1 MRLANP
7 IRLSYNPS
15 VDLYC
20 RRMYVRIESGDSEIT
35 QTRSGGRIIEPSFRP
50 TLESMAKRPDLLLD
64 DGAQTLR
71 TSLVF

>member
-7 IRLSYNPS
+7 MRLSHNPS

-35 QTRSGGRIIEPSFRP
+35 HTRSGDRRIGTLFQP
-50 TLESMAKRPDLLLD
+50 TLEPKGRRSALLLENSR
-64 DGAQTLR
+64 QTPE
-71 TSLVF
+71 TYLVF